1 MSDLPKSKKIKSWL
15 KLASSASSTYT
26 ASTVAI
32 FTASTASTVATDST
46 VTNSSSESA
55 ASTNPFL
62 IASTAEICSSKN
74 DNKLYAKIFNK
85 QVLTQFLKEF
95 CPVLLSDDVINN
107 EAFADGSVQS
117 SKFVLEFLQNRKT
130 YDGLR

>member
-1 MSDLPKSKKIKSWL
+1 MSDLPKSKKINSWL
-15 KLASSASSTYT
+15 KLASSASTSYT

-32 FTASTASTVATDST
+32 FTASTTST

-74 DNKLYAKIFNK
+74 DNKLYTKIFNK

-95 CPVLLSDDVINN
+95 CPILLSDDVINN
-107 EAFADGSVQS
+107 EAFVDGSVQS
-117 SKFVLEFLQNRKT
+117 SKFVLEFLQNRKI
-130 YDGLR
+130 YDGLC

>member
-15 KLASSASSTYT
+15 KLASSASTTYT

-32 FTASTASTVATDST
+32 FTASTASTV
-46 VTNSSSESA
+46 TNSSSESA

-62 IASTAEICSSKN
+62 LPVQPRFVPAKMI
-74 DNKLYAKIFNK
+74 KIFNK

-95 CPVLLSDDVINN
+95 CPILLSDDVINN
-107 EAFADGSVQS
+107 EAFVDGSVQS
-117 SKFVLEFLQNRKT
+117 SKFVLEFLQNRKI
-130 YDGLR
+130 YDGLC